1 MTVAI
6 SIVVKIRWFIGD
18 TGLIMR
24 QQPGQNQPPCHTWRA
39 YGSYTS
45 LNIAH
50 VQAQKLLLNG
60 PYIASIYGE
69 IALVN

>member
-1 MTVAI
+1 
-6 SIVVKIRWFIGD
+6 
-18 TGLIMR
+18 MR